1 MLPGTSCTWRCRRR
15 WGHHLRGA
23 DEPVRS
29 PRRSENPP
37 ALAVGS
43 VKVAT
48 ILGFIYLLAG
58 FMMFAAM
65 QTILLD
71 TDIGDAIA
79 ALVLTL
85 LLIGAALPFFG
96 HAHAA

>member
-1 MLPGTSCTWRCRRR
+1 MCNDGR
-15 WGHHLRGA
+15 
-23 DEPVRS
+23 
-29 PRRSENPP
+29 NPH
-37 ALAVGS
+37 S
-43 VKVAT
+43 YSRNT